1 VAKPPD
7 KEWRA
12 FEEWCEDRGLKALPA
27 HPWTVAA
34 YVRWCEP
41 RQKIQ
46 NIVDSLKSI
55 TRMHL
60 IKCQKAP
67 ARNATVTK
75 ILRQIE
81 IRAENKDTRA
91 ALFQAEDFADVMK
104 QATAAESSETTPSE
118 ISDPS
123 ESINDDQLPEPKL
136 KRSMRNSP
144 RLVRRLE
151 RRSAT

>member
-1 VAKPPD
+1 MPRLSD

-12 FEEWCEDRGLKALPA
+12 FEDWCAGRRLKALPA

-41 RQKIQ
+41 RQKMQ

-60 IKCQKAP
+60 LKCHKAP
-67 ARNATVTK
+67 GKNATVVK

-81 IRAENKDTRA
+81 IRALNKDTRA
-91 ALFQAEDFADVMK
+91 ALFQAEDFAEVMQ
-104 QATAAESSETTPSE
+104 QADSDADQNAVSAEKPGESEPIEENLQTE
-118 ISDPS
+118 QRI
-123 ESINDDQLPEPKL
+123 

-151 RRSAT
+151 RRDTT